1 MVALS
6 PRLLTRRGG
15 TGISSSRLAVTRAA
29 AFGSSSAFDNVFD
42 EPPGDMDEYGEEL
55 KSPGEETSAGEEHQ
69 GGGGSLTMYE
79 SDMLNT
85 GSPMTLGL
93 IAALTYPITWRSV
106 SRMHLFRNRPVIPQ
120 FLAIVPP
127 VAFLYIAGVYNCRMV
142 MSRLVWPECIV
153 RENGLVEH
161 EMSSTSTE
169 RRHQ

>member
-1 MVALS
+1 MM
-6 PRLLTRRGG
+6 
-15 TGISSSRLAVTRAA
+15 SSR
-29 AFGSSSAFDNVFD
+29 
-42 EPPGDMDEYGEEL
+42 
-55 KSPGEETSAGEEHQ
+55 
-69 GGGGSLTMYE
+69 YE

-93 IAALTYPITWRSV
+93 IAGIVTMSLPRQLLFSSALTYPITWRSV

-120 FLAIVPP
+120 FLAIVLRPIQPYRIRSVDSLQVPP

-142 MSRLVWPECIV
+142 MSRLVWPESYSLRMSISTYRCIV